1 MKRYILKIELDQVNP
16 SVWRRFIVPAHISLD
31 RLHDVIQIVMGWFDY
46 HLYEFRIGT
55 KIYTENPETKEDG
68 LEAAKFLL
76 EELVKRRGTTI
87 SYRYDFG
94 DNGTHTVTLEQ
105 IVGEDQFVSELNK
118 EEELRLFRVPLMCMD
133 GQKSCPPEDVGG
145 IFGYQEFCEAIK
157 NPAHDRHKELTD
169 WYEHVD
175 FFPKPF
181 DIDRFEKDH
190 VNAELNKYLRWS
202 RGRIRAF

>member
-46 HLYEFRIGT
+46 HLYEFSIGT
-55 KIYTENPETKEDG
+55 KIYTENPKSKEDG
-68 LEAAKFLL
+68 LEAAKYLL
-76 EELVKRRGTTI
+76 EELVKRKGRTI

-94 DNGTHTVTLEQ
+94 DNWTHTVTLEQ
-105 IVGEDQFVSELNK
+105 IIGEDQFVNELSK

-133 GQKSCPPEDVGG
+133 GQRSCPPEDVGG

-157 NPAHDRHKELTD
+157 TPAHERHKELID

-181 DIDRFEKDH
+181 DIDRFDKDQ